1 MMNEDEY
8 VHEVQKRL
16 REQDQRNAHSAV
28 WGPASA
34 YSDHKT
40 GETIRFMEGG
50 IEKTGKII
58 HVMAPG
64 ETVGGIAHGVRY
76 VVEVN
81 QKGFPSIVAPGDV
94 LEE

>member
-8 VHEVQKRL
+8 AHEVQKRL
-16 REQDQRNAHSAV
+16 QEQDQLKAQCAV

-40 GETIRFMEGG
+40 GETVRFREGRQ
-50 IEKTGKII
+50 EKEGRII

-64 ETVGGIAHGVRY
+64 ITEGGIAHGVRY
-76 VVEVN
+76 VVEVR

-94 LEE
+94 IG